1 MSTHPTEQIT
11 VYSDYVCPFCYLGR
25 ESLSRYQETRDE
37 ELEINWQPFDLRHG
51 KRNPDGSIDHSVDDG
66 KDESYYEQARQ
77 NVERLQA
84 EYGVEEML
92 NLDEV
97 PDVDSLNAQVASH
110 YVAETHPDDW
120 RAFDDAVLAALWV
133 EGRDI
138 GDVAVLVDIAENAGL
153 DGDEIREAVADD
165 DRRSEL
171 HDRFA
176 EAQRRGVTGVPTFA
190 YDGHAARGA
199 VPPAHLERLVEG
211 AND

>member
-1 MSTHPTEQIT
+1 MTDAPDRIT
-11 VYSDYVCPFCYLGR
+11 VYSDHVCPFCYLGR
-25 ESLSRYQETRDE
+25 RSLEAYEDSRE
-37 ELEINWQPFDLRHG
+37 EPLEIEWHPFDLRSG
-51 KRNPDGSIDHSVDDG
+51 KRGPDGEIDHSVDDG
-66 KDESYYEQARQ
+66 KDEAYYEQARQ
-77 NVERLQA
+77 NVERLQD

-120 RAFDDAVLAALWV
+120 RAFDDAVLEALWV

-138 GDVAVLVDIAENAGL
+138 GDVDVLVDIADDAGL
-153 DGDEIREAVADD
+153 DGDEIRDAVADD
-165 DRRSEL
+165 DRRSQL

-211 AND
+211 AHE